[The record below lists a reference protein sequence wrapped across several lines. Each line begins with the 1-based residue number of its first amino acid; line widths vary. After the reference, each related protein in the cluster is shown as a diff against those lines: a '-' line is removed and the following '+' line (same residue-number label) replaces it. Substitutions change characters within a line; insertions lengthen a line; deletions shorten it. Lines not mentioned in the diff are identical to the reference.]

1 MSEVN
6 EQRVCIKFCLK
17 LGKNATETYEMIK
30 TAFGD
35 DSLSRSKIFEW
46 FKRFKNGRETTE
58 DDPRSGRPSTSRNDD
73 VVSKICEKVRND
85 RRLTVRELAD
95 EAGIS
100 IGSCHEILTENLQM
114 RRVAAKFVPRLL
126 TLEQKENRLTI
137 CQDLKNRSIDPNFI
151 KNIVTGDET
160 WVYGYDPETKAQS
173 SQWKTKFSPRPKK
186 ARQVRSSVKTM
197 LIVFFD
203 IEGIVHYEFVP
214 HGQTVN
220 QVFYKDVLMRLRE
233 KIRKKRP
240 EKWRTETW
248 FLHHDNA
255 PAHSAL
261 SIREFLADKKIPV
274 VPHPPY
280 SPDLAPCDFFL
291 FPKLKFALKG
301 QRFQDVEE
309 IKANTAAELKVL
321 TSEQFQRTFEKWQ
334 DRWNHC
340 ILSGGEYFEGSG
352 REWTRVLIPPDLLS
366 RWVNRSH
373 GEMSFHLT
381 QLMTGHGCFNWFLQ
395 RINRYPS
402 VRCSHCGSSDGYG
415 EAVDK
420 AHHTLFRC
428 EAFRRERER
437 LVDTIGP
444 FDPGGLIPRM
454 LESPA
459 HWEAIFDF
467 AREVMT
473 AKESAERDRQ
483 FRQGWLRRG
492 VDDDD
497 GDVGG
502 AVYGPPA

>member
-340 ILSGGEYFEGSG
+340 ILSGGEYFEAKAFGSLKLSVLKVIVQLLEHS
-352 REWTRVLIPPDLLS
+352 REAEEYEEGTHAKSTHTHTQAHPRPRTYTHYAALIIRSMSLLIAAKILTYCLI
-366 RWVNRSH
+366 VPYIFVPLLDQPSH
-373 GEMSFHLT
+373 DIL
-381 QLMTGHGCFNWFLQ
+381 
-395 RINRYPS
+395 
-402 VRCSHCGSSDGYG
+402 
-415 EAVDK
+415 
-420 AHHTLFRC
+420 
-428 EAFRRERER
+428 
-437 LVDTIGP
+437 
-444 FDPGGLIPRM
+444 
-454 LESPA
+454 
-459 HWEAIFDF
+459 
-467 AREVMT
+467 
-473 AKESAERDRQ
+473 
-483 FRQGWLRRG
+483 LRHFM
-492 VDDDD
+492 
-497 GDVGG
+497 G
-502 AVYGPPA
+502 AVKKKKKD

>member
-186 ARQVRSSVKTM
+186 ARKVRSSVKTM

-340 ILSGGEYFEGSG
+340 ILSGGEYFE
-352 REWTRVLIPPDLLS
+352 VNLFLS
-366 RWVNRSH
+366 NIYFFCSQFIK
-373 GEMSFHLT
+373 MA
-381 QLMTGHGCFNWFLQ
+381 FLQ
-395 RINRYPS
+395 SLKAQVNCVNLSVGDLRKDVAYPVRSMKNVDTKFGIAVSCVLSDPEGTGSINVFLPKVIRIDDVDIGTYNLGVVPS
-402 VRCSHCGSSDGYG
+402 VSLVYKG
-415 EAVDK
+415 
-420 AHHTLFRC
+420 LN
-428 EAFRRERER
+428 RRSF
-437 LVDTIGP
+437 I
-444 FDPGGLIPRM
+444 I
-454 LESPA
+454 
-459 HWEAIFDF
+459 DF
-467 AREVMT
+467 VE
-473 AKESAERDRQ
+473 
-483 FRQGWLRRG
+483 
-492 VDDDD
+492 
-497 GDVGG
+497 
-502 AVYGPPA
+502 

>member
-340 ILSGGEYFEGSG
+340 ILANLQPEPI
-352 REWTRVLIPPDLLS
+352 R
-366 RWVNRSH
+366 RSH
-373 GEMSFHLT
+373 ANSVNAVLVHLQVT
-381 QLMTGHGCFNWFLQ
+381 DRPIILVVSSNYKQLPLKSIQSTM
-395 RINRYPS
+395 
-402 VRCSHCGSSDGYG
+402 
-415 EAVDK
+415 K
-420 AHHTLFRC
+420 
-428 EAFRRERER
+428 
-437 LVDTIGP
+437 
-444 FDPGGLIPRM
+444 
-454 LESPA
+454 
-459 HWEAIFDF
+459 
-467 AREVMT
+467 
-473 AKESAERDRQ
+473 
-483 FRQGWLRRG
+483 
-492 VDDDD
+492 
-497 GDVGG
+497 
-502 AVYGPPA
+502 

>member
-233 KIRKKRP
+233 KIRKKCP

-340 ILSGGEYFEGSG
+340 ILKSFRNLSNKDLCQELGISQSTLSTIWKSQDQIKSVFQKDVTSNKRLKCSQNQDVYQALLEWFKIQLSKNISISGP
-352 REWTRVLIPPDLLS
+352 I
-366 RWVNRSH
+366 
-373 GEMSFHLT
+373 
-381 QLMTGHGCFNWFLQ
+381 LQ
-395 RINRYPS
+395 EKATEFGKRLNKIDFQ
-402 VRCSHCGSSDGYG
+402 CSSSWIT
-415 EAVDK
+415 
-420 AHHTLFRC
+420 H
-428 EAFRRERER
+428 
-437 LVDTIGP
+437 
-444 FDPGGLIPRM
+444 
-454 LESPA
+454 
-459 HWEAIFDF
+459 
-467 AREVMT
+467 
-473 AKESAERDRQ
+473 
-483 FRQGWLRRG
+483 FRQTQYRFRKNKWRIVKRSC
-492 VDDDD
+492 
-497 GDVGG
+497 
-502 AVYGPPA
+502 